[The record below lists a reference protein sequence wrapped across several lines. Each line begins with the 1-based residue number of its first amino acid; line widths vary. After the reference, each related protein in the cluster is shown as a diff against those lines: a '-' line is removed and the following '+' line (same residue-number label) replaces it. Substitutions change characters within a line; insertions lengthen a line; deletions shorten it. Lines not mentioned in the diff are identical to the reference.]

1 MKLLMCLIEHFG
13 EAEIGH
19 IAAQIAATC
28 RNTSI
33 KVWATFDSETPELHG
48 STAKCINVNGE
59 TLALNGENVFVKDYI
74 IYIYNKVWEKSTE
87 LKLETHFMTS
97 LPRLAKDFSSAHN

>member
-1 MKLLMCLIEHFG
+1 MKKKKIIFSSSGGTPAMKLLMCLIEHFG

-33 KVWATFDSETPELHG
+33 
-48 STAKCINVNGE
+48 
-59 TLALNGENVFVKDYI
+59 
-74 IYIYNKVWEKSTE
+74 
-87 LKLETHFMTS
+87 
-97 LPRLAKDFSSAHN
+97 

>member
-1 MKLLMCLIEHFG
+1 MKKKKIIFSSSGGTPAMKLLMCLIEHFG

-33 KVWATFDSETPELHG
+33 KVWATFDDETPELHG

-74 IYIYNKVWEKSTE
+74 IYIQ
-87 LKLETHFMTS
+87 
-97 LPRLAKDFSSAHN
+97 

>member
-13 EAEIGH
+13 EAEIEH
-19 IAAQIAATC
+19 IAVQIAATC

-33 KVWATFDSETPELHG
+33 KVWATFDSETAELHG

-74 IYIYNKVWEKSTE
+74 IYIQ
-87 LKLETHFMTS
+87 
-97 LPRLAKDFSSAHN
+97 